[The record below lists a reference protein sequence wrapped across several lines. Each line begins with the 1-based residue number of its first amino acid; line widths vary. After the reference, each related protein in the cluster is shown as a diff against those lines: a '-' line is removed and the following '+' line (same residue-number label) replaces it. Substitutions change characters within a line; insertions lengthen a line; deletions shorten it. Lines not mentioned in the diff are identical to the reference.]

1 MAMIATRKLPA
12 RRDAAASR
20 GALLAAAVSEFAAH
34 GFAGAR
40 VDRIA
45 GQAGVNKQLV
55 YHHYG
60 SKEDLYRAALESVYA
75 DLREQERALSL
86 ASLEPVAAM
95 EQLVAFSF
103 DFLSKH
109 PEFIALLADENRA
122 GASRLRSSN
131 EPLRR
136 MHAPLVDMIGLA
148 LRRGVEARLFR
159 EDIDAVQLYISIA
172 GLSYFFFSNN
182 HTLSAI
188 FGRRLDTRGAL
199 LERRRHVVDFT
210 LNALRR

>member
-1 MAMIATRKLPA
+1 MTTIAARKAPP

-20 GALLAAAVSEFAAH
+20 GALLAAAVAEFAAH

-45 GQAGVNKQLV
+45 QQAGVNKQLV

-86 ASLEPVAAM
+86 ASLAPVAAM
-95 EQLVAFSF
+95 EQLVGFSF
-103 DFLSKH
+103 DFLSRH
-109 PEFIALLADENRA
+109 PEFIALLTDENRA
-122 GASRLRSSN
+122 GGSHLRSSAT
-131 EPLRR
+131 LRR
-136 MHAPLVDMIGLA
+136 MHTPLVEMIGRT
-148 LRRGVEARLFR
+148 LRRGVAARLFR
-159 EDIDAVQLYISIA
+159 GDVDAVQLYISIA

-188 FGRRLDTRGAL
+188 FGKRLDTRAAL
-199 LERRRHVVDFT
+199 RERRRHVVEFT